1 MEDKSTANRFPWV
14 NEQWKHQQKT
24 SNQPKLQHIP
34 SRFPGFLDELVENS
48 KKSSTPIQVT
58 PNLHAVVSSHSGTL
72 APTSRQGAS
81 AGATRCG
88 SFVLNKKFE
97 VASLHPVVSVMFSCF
112 CKDGGKIR
120 KNMEKYHVWQLY
132 TFIIYTSSTAQGG
145 GGSFKN
151 RKPIGEVSCCESGM
165 AERSH
170 CWSER

>member
-34 SRFPGFLDELVENS
+34 SRFPCFLDELVENS

-58 PNLHAVVSSHSGTL
+58 PNLHAVVSSPSGTL

-97 VASLHPVVSVMFSCF
+97 VASLHPVVSVMLSFFS
-112 CKDGGKIR
+112 KMLKTYGKTPCICCNFIR
-120 KNMEKYHVWQLY
+120 LTRTCVIDPLFTHVHSLLRLCRA
-132 TFIIYTSSTAQGG
+132 SSLDQ
-145 GGSFKN
+145 
-151 RKPIGEVSCCESGM
+151 
-165 AERSH
+165 
-170 CWSER
+170 

>member
-58 PNLHAVVSSHSGTL
+58 PNLHAVVSSPSGTL

-112 CKDGGKIR
+112 CKDGGKIW
-120 KNMEKYHVWQLY
+120 KNTMCGNFIEGSLEVKLPTIWTVEKQ
-132 TFIIYTSSTAQGG
+132 
-145 GGSFKN
+145 
-151 RKPIGEVSCCESGM
+151 R
-165 AERSH
+165 
-170 CWSER
+170 